1 MKYVDA
7 DKIAVAL
14 GKMPTWPDFDVRGES
29 GNAPYC
35 VCCCNTDESECR
47 EDTHEGNI
55 PDRLLREAETIYEE
69 MVKKGRA
76 VMPSTV
82 GVVQRKN
89 TTVVN
94 WDDGVKTVVTLKPDD
109 CPDKMFVGFCIA
121 YTKRM
126 LGGTTKLL
134 ETIERCDTDKH
145 VRLLREASKKFRK
158 QRDLDR
164 KEVDR
169 IRREKKYKE
178 MVDEEFMRLR
188 AVEEAKNII
197 FAIIRRNDYE
207 KASCADHFL
216 GSDSHILY
224 WML

>member
-14 GKMPTWPDFDVRGES
+14 GRMPTWPDFDVRGES
-29 GNAPYC
+29 GNAPHYTY
-35 VCCCNTDESECR
+35 CCCTDESECR
-47 EDTHEGNI
+47 EDTHKDNV
-55 PDRLLREAETIYEE
+55 PDRLLREAEAIYEE
-69 MVKKGRA
+69 MVKKEEKTMRTA
-76 VMPSTV
+76 IPSTI

-109 CPDKMFVGFCIA
+109 CPDEMFVGFCIA

-134 ETIERCDTDKH
+134 ETIERCDTDKQI
-145 VRLLREASKKFRK
+145 RFAKEMKKNFRK

-169 IRREKKYKE
+169 IRREREFNK
-178 MVDEEFMRLR
+178 MVENEFMHMR
-188 AVEEAKNII
+188 AVEEAKKHYICNHK
-197 FAIIRRNDYE
+197 E
-207 KASCADHFL
+207 K
-216 GSDSHILY
+216 
-224 WML
+224 

>member
-14 GKMPTWPDFDVRGES
+14 GKMPTWPDFDVRGAV
-29 GNAPYC
+29 GDAPYC
-35 VCCCNTDESECR
+35 VCCCSTNEC
-47 EDTHEGNI
+47 EDHVSNWK
-55 PDRLLREAETIYEE
+55 LKEAEMIYEE
-69 MVKKGRA
+69 QFKKEEKTMRA
-76 VMPSTV
+76 AIPSTV

-134 ETIERCDTDKH
+134 ETIERCDTDKQI
-145 VRLLREASKKFRK
+145 RFAKEMEKKFRK

-164 KEVDR
+164 KEADR
-169 IRREKKYKE
+169 IRREREFNK
-178 MVDEEFMRLR
+178 MVENELMRMR
-188 AVEEAKNII
+188 AVEEAKKHYICNHK
-197 FAIIRRNDYE
+197 E
-207 KASCADHFL
+207 K
-216 GSDSHILY
+216 
-224 WML
+224 

>member
-29 GNAPYC
+29 GDAPYC
-35 VCCCNTDESECR
+35 VCCCSTNESECR
-47 EDTHEGNI
+47 EDTHENNV
-55 PDRLLREAETIYEE
+55 PDRLLREAEMIYEE
-69 MVKKGRA
+69 AKKEEEAMRTA
-76 VMPSTV
+76 IPSTI

-94 WDDGVKTVVTLKPDD
+94 WDDGVKTVVTLKPND

-134 ETIERCDTDKH
+134 ETIERCDTDKQI
-145 VRLLREASKKFRK
+145 RFAKEMEKNFRK

-164 KEVDR
+164 KEMDR

-178 MVDEEFMRLR
+178 MVDEEFMRMR
-188 AVEEAKNII
+188 AVAEAKNRHKNY
-197 FAIIRRNDYE
+197 IRSHKE
-207 KASCADHFL
+207 K
-216 GSDSHILY
+216 
-224 WML
+224 

>member
-29 GNAPYC
+29 GNAPYYTY
-35 VCCCNTDESECR
+35 CCCTDEC
-47 EDTHEGNI
+47 EDNV
-55 PDRLLREAETIYEE
+55 PDRLLREAEAIYEE
-69 MVKKGRA
+69 MVKKEEKTMRTA
-76 VMPSTV
+76 IPSTI

-109 CPDKMFVGFCIA
+109 CPDEMFVGFCIA

-134 ETIERCDTDKH
+134 KTIERCDTDEH
-145 VRLLREASKKFRK
+145 VRLLREESKKIRK
-158 QRDLDR
+158 YRDLDR
-164 KEVDR
+164 KKADR

-178 MVDEEFMRLR
+178 MVDDEFMRMR
-188 AVEEAKNII
+188 AVEEAKKHYICNHK
-197 FAIIRRNDYE
+197 E
-207 KASCADHFL
+207 K
-216 GSDSHILY
+216 
-224 WML
+224 

>member
-7 DKIAVAL
+7 DKIAEAF

-29 GNAPYC
+29 GNAP
-35 VCCCNTDESECR
+35 CCSTDER
-47 EDTHEGNI
+47 EYHTDTHKDVI
-55 PDRLLREAETIYEE
+55 PDRILREAETIYEE

-94 WDDGVKTVVTLKPDD
+94 WDDGVKTVVTLKEED

-134 ETIERCDTDKH
+134 ETIERCDTDKQNQ
-145 VRLLREASKKFRK
+145 LLKEMEKNFRK

-164 KEVDR
+164 KEADR
-169 IRREKKYKE
+169 IRREKKYND
-178 MVDEEFMRLR
+178 MVDEEFMRMR
-188 AVEEAKNII
+188 AVEEAKKHYICNQK
-197 FAIIRRNDYE
+197 E
-207 KASCADHFL
+207 K
-216 GSDSHILY
+216 
-224 WML
+224 

>member
-14 GKMPTWPDFDVRGES
+14 GKMSTWSAFDVRGDS
-29 GNAPYC
+29 GDAPYC
-35 VCCCNTDESECR
+35 VCCSSTNECK
-47 EDTHEGNI
+47 DNV

-94 WDDGVKTVVTLKPDD
+94 WDDGVKTVVALKPND

-126 LGGTTKLL
+126 LGGTTKIL

-145 VRLLREASKKFRK
+145 VQLLREESKKIRK
-158 QRDLDR
+158 YKDLDR
-164 KEVDR
+164 KKADR
-169 IRREKKYKE
+169 IRQEKKQND
-178 MVDEEFMRLR
+178 MVDEEFVRMR
-188 AVEEAKNII
+188 AVEEAKNRYKNY
-197 FAIIRRNDYE
+197 IRSHKE
-207 KASCADHFL
+207 K
-216 GSDSHILY
+216 
-224 WML
+224 

>member
-14 GKMPTWPDFDVRGES
+14 GKMPTWPDFDVRGER
-29 GNAPYC
+29 GDDRGADGDAPYC
-35 VCCCNTDESECR
+35 VCCCSTNEC
-47 EDTHEGNI
+47 ECHTDTHKDII
-55 PDRLLREAETIYEE
+55 PDRILREAETIYEE

-126 LGGTTKLL
+126 LGGTTKLI
-134 ETIERCDTDKH
+134 ETIERCDTDKQI
-145 VRLLREASKKFRK
+145 RFAKEMEKNFRK

-169 IRREKKYKE
+169 IRREKKYND
-178 MVDEEFMRLR
+178 MVDDEFMRMR
-188 AVEEAKNII
+188 AVEEAKKRNKDY
-197 FAIIRRNDYE
+197 IRSHKE
-207 KASCADHFL
+207 K
-216 GSDSHILY
+216 
-224 WML
+224 

>member
-14 GKMPTWPDFDVRGES
+14 EKMPTWPDFDVRGEIGDDRGADGDS
-29 GNAPYC
+29 PYC
-35 VCCCNTDESECR
+35 VCCCSTNECK
-47 EDTHEGNI
+47 DNV
-55 PDRLLREAETIYEE
+55 PDRLLREAEAIYEE
-69 MVKKGRA
+69 MVKKEEKTVRTA
-76 VMPSTV
+76 IPSTI

-109 CPDKMFVGFCIA
+109 CPDEMFVGFCIA

-134 ETIERCDTDKH
+134 ETIERCDTDKQI
-145 VRLLREASKKFRK
+145 RFAKKMEKNFRK

-164 KEVDR
+164 KEVAR

-178 MVDEEFMRLR
+178 MVDDEFMHMR
-188 AVEEAKNII
+188 AVEEAMKRHKDY
-197 FAIIRRNDYE
+197 IRNHKE
-207 KASCADHFL
+207 K
-216 GSDSHILY
+216 
-224 WML
+224 

>member
-14 GKMPTWPDFDVRGES
+14 GKMPTWPDFDVRGEI
-29 GNAPYC
+29 GNAPYYTY
-35 VCCCNTDESECR
+35 CCCTDECECHT
-47 EDTHEGNI
+47 DTHKDII
-55 PDRLLREAETIYEE
+55 PDRLLREAEMIYDEMAKKEEETMRTATPTTI
-69 MVKKGRA
+69 
-76 VMPSTV
+76 

-109 CPDKMFVGFCIA
+109 CPDEMFVGFCIA

-126 LGGTTKLL
+126 LGGTTKLI
-134 ETIERCDTDKH
+134 ETIERCDTDKQI
-145 VRLLREASKKFRK
+145 RFAKEMEKNFRK

-178 MVDEEFMRLR
+178 MVDDEFMRMR
-188 AVEEAKNII
+188 AVE
-197 FAIIRRNDYE
+197 
-207 KASCADHFL
+207 
-216 GSDSHILY
+216 
-224 WML
+224 

>member
-29 GNAPYC
+29 GDAPYC
-35 VCCCNTDESECR
+35 VCCCSTNKCKD
-47 EDTHEGNI
+47 NV
-55 PDRLLREAETIYEE
+55 PDRLLREAEMVYDEMAKKEEETMRTATPTTI
-69 MVKKGRA
+69 
-76 VMPSTV
+76 

-109 CPDKMFVGFCIA
+109 CPDEMFVGFCIA

-126 LGGTTKLL
+126 LGGTTKIL
-134 ETIERCDTDKH
+134 ETIERCDTDKQI
-145 VRLLREASKKFRK
+145 RLLREESKKIRK
-158 QRDLDR
+158 YRDLDR
-164 KEVDR
+164 KKADR

-178 MVDEEFMRLR
+178 MVDEEFMRMR
-188 AVEEAKNII
+188 AVEEAKKHYICNHK
-197 FAIIRRNDYE
+197 E
-207 KASCADHFL
+207 K
-216 GSDSHILY
+216 
-224 WML
+224 

>member
-14 GKMPTWPDFDVRGES
+14 GKMSTWSDLDVRGES
-29 GNAPYC
+29 GYTPC
-35 VCCCNTDESECR
+35 CSTDVCECR
-47 EDTHEGNI
+47 EDMHEDHVSNWK
-55 PDRLLREAETIYEE
+55 LKEAEMIYEKE
-69 MVKKGRA
+69 VKKEEKTMRA
-76 VMPSTV
+76 AIPSTV

-94 WDDGVKTVVTLKPDD
+94 WDDGVKTVVTLKEED

-134 ETIERCDTDKH
+134 ETIERCDTDKQI
-145 VRLLREASKKFRK
+145 RFAKEMEKNFRK

-169 IRREKKYKE
+169 IRREKKYND
-178 MVDEEFMRLR
+178 MVDEEFMRMR
-188 AVEEAKNII
+188 AVDEAKKHYICNHK
-197 FAIIRRNDYE
+197 E
-207 KASCADHFL
+207 K
-216 GSDSHILY
+216 
-224 WML
+224 

>member
-14 GKMPTWPDFDVRGES
+14 GKMPTWPDFDVRGEI
-29 GNAPYC
+29 GDAPYS
-35 VCCCNTDESECR
+35 VCCCRTDECK
-47 EDTHEGNI
+47 DNV
-55 PDRLLREAETIYEE
+55 PDRLLREAEMIYDEMAKKEEETMRTATPTTI
-69 MVKKGRA
+69 
-76 VMPSTV
+76 

-134 ETIERCDTDKH
+134 ETIERCDTDKQI
-145 VRLLREASKKFRK
+145 RFAKEMEKNFRK

-178 MVDEEFMRLR
+178 MVDDEFMRMR
-188 AVEEAKNII
+188 AVEEARKRYTCNVCRI
-197 FAIIRRNDYE
+197 D
-207 KASCADHFL
+207 D
-216 GSDSHILY
+216 
-224 WML
+224 

>member
-7 DKIAVAL
+7 DKIAEAL
-14 GKMPTWPDFDVRGES
+14 GKMPTWPDLDVRGES
-29 GNAPYC
+29 GYTPYS
-35 VCCCNTDESECR
+35 VCCCSADEC
-47 EDTHEGNI
+47 EDNI
-55 PDRLLREAETIYEE
+55 VPDRILREAETIYEE

-109 CPDKMFVGFCIA
+109 CPDRMFVGFCIA

-126 LGGTTKLL
+126 LGGTTKIL
-134 ETIERCDTDKH
+134 ETIERCDTDKQI
-145 VRLLREASKKFRK
+145 RFAKEMEKNFRK

-178 MVDEEFMRLR
+178 MVDDEFMHMR
-188 AVEEAKNII
+188 AVEEAKKRHKDH
-197 FAIIRRNDYE
+197 IRSHKE
-207 KASCADHFL
+207 K
-216 GSDSHILY
+216 
-224 WML
+224 

>member
-7 DKIAVAL
+7 DKIAEAF

-29 GNAPYC
+29 GNAP
-35 VCCCNTDESECR
+35 CCSTNEC
-47 EDTHEGNI
+47 ECHTDTHKDVI
-55 PDRLLREAETIYEE
+55 PDSILREAETIYEE

-134 ETIERCDTDKH
+134 ETIERCDTDKQNQ
-145 VRLLREASKKFRK
+145 LLKEMEKNFRK

-169 IRREKKYKE
+169 IRREREFNK
-178 MVDEEFMRLR
+178 MVENELMHMR
-188 AVEEAKNII
+188 AVEEAKKRLKDY
-197 FAIIRRNDYE
+197 IRIHKE
-207 KASCADHFL
+207 K
-216 GSDSHILY
+216 
-224 WML
+224 

>member
-14 GKMPTWPDFDVRGES
+14 GKMPTWPDFDVRGEI

-35 VCCCNTDESECR
+35 VCCCSTNECECR
-47 EDTHEGNI
+47 KDTHEDNV
-55 PDRLLREAETIYEE
+55 PDRFLREAEMIYEKE
-69 MVKKGRA
+69 VKKEEKAMRDSI
-76 VMPSTV
+76 PSTI

-134 ETIERCDTDKH
+134 ETIERCDTDKQI
-145 VRLLREASKKFRK
+145 RFAKEMEKNFRK

-178 MVDEEFMRLR
+178 MVEDEFMRMR
-188 AVEEAKNII
+188 AVEEAKKRHKDY
-197 FAIIRRNDYE
+197 IRSHKE
-207 KASCADHFL
+207 K
-216 GSDSHILY
+216 
-224 WML
+224 

>member
-14 GKMPTWPDFDVRGES
+14 GKQYSWSDFDVRGES
-29 GNAPYC
+29 GDARGEAGDAPYC
-35 VCCCNTDESECR
+35 VCCSSTN
-47 EDTHEGNI
+47 
-55 PDRLLREAETIYEE
+55 YEE
-69 MVKKGRA
+69 MVKKGKA

-126 LGGTTKLL
+126 LGGTTKIL
-134 ETIERCDTDKH
+134 ETIERCDTDKQNQ
-145 VRLLREASKKFRK
+145 LLKEMEKNFRK

-178 MVDEEFMRLR
+178 MVDEEFMRMR
-188 AVEEAKNII
+188 AVEEAKKHYICNHK
-197 FAIIRRNDYE
+197 E
-207 KASCADHFL
+207 K
-216 GSDSHILY
+216 
-224 WML
+224 

>member
-29 GNAPYC
+29 GDARGADGDAPYC
-35 VCCCNTDESECR
+35 VCCCSTNECK
-47 EDTHEGNI
+47 DNV
-55 PDRLLREAETIYEE
+55 PDRLLREAEMIYDEMAKKEEETMRTATPTTI
-69 MVKKGRA
+69 
-76 VMPSTV
+76 

-134 ETIERCDTDKH
+134 ETIERCDTDKQI
-145 VRLLREASKKFRK
+145 RFAKEMEKNFRK

-169 IRREKKYKE
+169 IRREKKYND
-178 MVDEEFMRLR
+178 MVDEEFMRMR
-188 AVEEAKNII
+188 AVEEAKKRHKDY
-197 FAIIRRNDYE
+197 IRSHKE
-207 KASCADHFL
+207 K
-216 GSDSHILY
+216 
-224 WML
+224 

>member
-14 GKMPTWPDFDVRGES
+14 GKMPTWPDFDVRGEI
-29 GNAPYC
+29 GDDRGAAGDLPYC
-35 VCCCNTDESECR
+35 ACCCSTDECECHT
-47 EDTHEGNI
+47 DTHNDNV

-69 MVKKGRA
+69 MVKKERA

-109 CPDKMFVGFCIA
+109 CPDEMFVGFCIA

-178 MVDEEFMRLR
+178 MVDDEFMRLR
-188 AVEEAKNII
+188 AVEEAK
-197 FAIIRRNDYE
+197 
-207 KASCADHFL
+207 KHLHLSKC
-216 GSDSHILY
+216 
-224 WML
+224 ML

>member
-14 GKMPTWPDFDVRGES
+14 GKMPTWPDLDVRGES
-29 GNAPYC
+29 GDAP
-35 VCCCNTDESECR
+35 CCSTNEC
-47 EDTHEGNI
+47 ECHTDTHKDVI
-55 PDRLLREAETIYEE
+55 PDSILREAETIYEE

-109 CPDKMFVGFCIA
+109 CPDRMFVGFCIA

-126 LGGTTKLL
+126 LGGTTKIL
-134 ETIERCDTDKH
+134 ETIERCDTDKQI
-145 VRLLREASKKFRK
+145 RFAKEMEKNFRK

-178 MVDEEFMRLR
+178 MVDDEFMHMR
-188 AVEEAKNII
+188 AVEEAKKRHKDH
-197 FAIIRRNDYE
+197 IRSHKE
-207 KASCADHFL
+207 K
-216 GSDSHILY
+216 
-224 WML
+224 

>member
-14 GKMPTWPDFDVRGES
+14 GKMPTWPYFDVRGER
-29 GNAPYC
+29 GDARGAAGDLPYC
-35 VCCCNTDESECR
+35 VCCCSTNEC
-47 EDTHEGNI
+47 EDNV
-55 PDRLLREAETIYEE
+55 PDRLLREAEMIYDEMAKKEE
-69 MVKKGRA
+69 ETMRA
-76 VMPSTV
+76 AIPSTV

-109 CPDKMFVGFCIA
+109 CPDEMFIGFCIA

-126 LGGTTKLL
+126 LGGTTKLI
-134 ETIERCDTDKH
+134 ETIERCDTDKQI
-145 VRLLREASKKFRK
+145 RFAKEMEKNFRK
-158 QRDLDR
+158 QRNLDR

-178 MVDEEFMRLR
+178 MVDEEFMRMR
-188 AVEEAKNII
+188 AVEEAKKRHKDY
-197 FAIIRRNDYE
+197 IRSHKE
-207 KASCADHFL
+207 K
-216 GSDSHILY
+216 
-224 WML
+224 

>member
-14 GKMPTWPDFDVRGES
+14 GKMPTWPDFDVRGER
-29 GNAPYC
+29 GDDRGADGDAPYC
-35 VCCCNTDESECR
+35 VCCCSTNEC
-47 EDTHEGNI
+47 ECHTDTHKDVI
-55 PDRLLREAETIYEE
+55 PDRILREAETIYEE

-94 WDDGVKTVVTLKPDD
+94 WDDGVKTVVTFKPDD
-109 CPDKMFVGFCIA
+109 CPDEMFVGFCIA

-126 LGGTTKLL
+126 LGSTTKLL
-134 ETIERCDTDKH
+134 ETIERCDTDKQI
-145 VRLLREASKKFRK
+145 RFAKEMEKNFRK

-169 IRREKKYKE
+169 IRREKKYND
-178 MVDEEFMRLR
+178 MVDEEFMRMR
-188 AVEEAKNII
+188 AVEEAKKHYICNHK
-197 FAIIRRNDYE
+197 E
-207 KASCADHFL
+207 K
-216 GSDSHILY
+216 
-224 WML
+224 

>member
-14 GKMPTWPDFDVRGES
+14 GKMPTWPDLDVRGES
-29 GNAPYC
+29 GYTPYS
-35 VCCCNTDESECR
+35 VCCCSADECECHT
-47 EDTHEGNI
+47 DTHKDII
-55 PDRLLREAETIYEE
+55 PDRILREAETIYEE
-69 MVKKGRA
+69 MAKKGRA

-94 WDDGVKTVVTLKPDD
+94 WDDGVKTVVTLKEED

-134 ETIERCDTDKH
+134 ETIERCDTDKQI
-145 VRLLREASKKFRK
+145 RFAKKMEKNFRK

-178 MVDEEFMRLR
+178 MVDEEFMRMR
-188 AVEEAKNII
+188 AVEEANKRHKDY
-197 FAIIRRNDYE
+197 IRSHKE
-207 KASCADHFL
+207 K
-216 GSDSHILY
+216 
-224 WML
+224 

>member
-14 GKMPTWPDFDVRGES
+14 GKMPTWSDLDVRGES
-29 GNAPYC
+29 GYVPYC
-35 VCCCNTDESECR
+35 VCCCSTDEC
-47 EDTHEGNI
+47 EDDV
-55 PDRLLREAETIYEE
+55 PDRVLREAEMIYEE
-69 MVKKGRA
+69 AKKEEEAMRTA
-76 VMPSTV
+76 IPSTI

-94 WDDGVKTVVTLKPDD
+94 WDDGVKTVVTLKPND

-145 VRLLREASKKFRK
+145 VQLLRKESKKIRK
-158 QRDLDR
+158 YRDLDR
-164 KEVDR
+164 KKADR

-178 MVDEEFMRLR
+178 MVDEEFMRMR
-188 AVEEAKNII
+188 AVEEAKNRYKNY
-197 FAIIRRNDYE
+197 IRSHKE
-207 KASCADHFL
+207 K
-216 GSDSHILY
+216 
-224 WML
+224 

>member
-29 GNAPYC
+29 GDAPYC
-35 VCCCNTDESECR
+35 VYCCSADEC
-47 EDTHEGNI
+47 EDNII
-55 PDRLLREAETIYEE
+55 PDRILREAEMIYEE
-69 MVKKGRA
+69 EVKKEEEAMRTA
-76 VMPSTV
+76 IPSTI

-109 CPDKMFVGFCIA
+109 CPDEMFVGFCIA

-134 ETIERCDTDKH
+134 ETIERCDTDKQI
-145 VRLLREASKKFRK
+145 RFAKEMEKNFRK
-158 QRDLDR
+158 QRDLDH

-178 MVDEEFMRLR
+178 MVDDEFMRMR
-188 AVEEAKNII
+188 AVEEAKKRHEEY
-197 FAIIRRNDYE
+197 IRSHKE
-207 KASCADHFL
+207 K
-216 GSDSHILY
+216 
-224 WML
+224 